1 MFQCYQPFSLGS
13 MTLKWASFCTGLLQH
28 YQLRLVRAIS
38 LSCSAEPS
46 NIRISTTQVEVTVS
60 PQGDLGK
67 TKALSTEMDINSEVR
82 TGLLS
87 SEVRGLLTVSLGL
100 KSLLS
105 AQHFKLVVV
114 FMLLSW
120 ILIGREKG
128 GVMPCFFLSFFSLVQ
143 LLLPSHPL
151 FSPWDRRNTECVC
164 CELHNFGTVAY
175 LC

>member
-1 MFQCYQPFSLGS
+1 
-13 MTLKWASFCTGLLQH
+13 
-28 YQLRLVRAIS
+28 
-38 LSCSAEPS
+38 
-46 NIRISTTQVEVTVS
+46 VS

-114 FMLLSW
+114 FMLLS
-120 ILIGREKG
+120 
-128 GVMPCFFLSFFSLVQ
+128 
-143 LLLPSHPL
+143 
-151 FSPWDRRNTECVC
+151 
-164 CELHNFGTVAY
+164 
-175 LC
+175 